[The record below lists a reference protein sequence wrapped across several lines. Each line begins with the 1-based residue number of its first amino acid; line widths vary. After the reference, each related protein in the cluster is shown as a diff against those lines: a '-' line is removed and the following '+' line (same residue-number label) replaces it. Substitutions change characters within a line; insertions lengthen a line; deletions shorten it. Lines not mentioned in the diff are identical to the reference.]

1 MGMEEVLRAG
11 YAALAQ
17 KTATPSTLGD
27 ITGASVSATTS
38 IYQCDCPVRQLNT
51 YSETGNLN

>member
-1 MGMEEVLRAG
+1 MGREEAFRAG

-17 KTATPSTLGD
+17 RTATPSTLGD
-27 ITGASVSATTS
+27 ITGASISATTS
-38 IYQCDCPVRQLNT
+38 IYQGDCPVRQLNT